1 MYQSYVLKLPC
12 NYMQFVDWQN
22 SWEKIQKK
30 SEKIQKRWPRLVLD
44 DYESDHGNLI
54 RKDGTTAI
62 EIKRLRIFSLL
73 IQTQKYNYMIS

>member
-1 MYQSYVLKLPC
+1 MINSYAYSNFNFYPLVWDFC
-12 NYMQFVDWQN
+12 SCESSQ
-22 SWEKIQKK
+22 K

-73 IQTQKYNYMIS
+73 KQTQKYNCMIS